1 MSIKV
6 YIAHAMTGRPGTDV
20 VAESEKA
27 LEAFSKFGIGVLDP
41 VTAEK
46 VKPSKKTINT
56 TYSVLDGYWKRDK
69 EMIREAHVLVDITP
83 ERKSEGVAH
92 EIGYARYHLW
102 KPVVRVYPK
111 GQVPSNLSVAYF
123 ENDFIV
129 DDMEVAA
136 RYIERMYGN
145 WFKRFIWRIQLYRR
159 SWLRATWH
167 RLLEWF

>member
-1 MSIKV
+1 MVKI
-6 YIAHAMTGRPGTDV
+6 YLAHGMTGRAGTEV
-20 VAESEKA
+20 VQESEKA
-27 LEAFSKFGIGVLDP
+27 LEVFSRYGIQVLDP

-46 VKPSKKTINT
+46 VKPSKKAINT
-56 TYSVLDGYWKRDK
+56 DYKTLDGYWKRDK

-92 EIGYARYHLW
+92 EIGYARYFLW
-102 KPVVRVYPK
+102 KPVIRVYPK

-129 DDMEVAA
+129 DDLDVAA
-136 RYIERMYGN
+136 RYIDRMYGT

-159 SWLRATWH
+159 SWIKASFYKLK
-167 RLLEWF
+167 EWF